1 MCGRYRLTAKER
13 YIRDHFGLDEDPS
26 WTPRWNIAPTQSV
39 ATVRQ
44 DPKAPKRNF
53 SLIRWGLVPYWT
65 LLANSRFLKCKRLT
79 TMGCSLILGAFA
91 ASKPY
96 PAMGME

>member
-26 WTPRWNIAPTQSV
+26 WTPRWNIAPTQPV

-44 DPKAPKRNF
+44 DPKAPKRTF
-53 SLIRWGLVPYWT
+53 SLIRWGLIPYWT
-65 LLANSRFLKCKRLT
+65 LLANSHMVCWPSRAKAEVRV
-79 TMGCSLILGAFA
+79 GAGRI
-91 ASKPY
+91 PLQ
-96 PAMGME
+96 